1 MKMSDNQVVTG
12 NTAFAFEL
20 YAQLQKAG
28 NLFFSPYSVSSALA
42 MTYAGTQENT
52 AAQMSQVLHF
62 AVDKTQFHPAFGYL
76 QEQINATTQ
85 QKGDIALNVANGL
98 WVDESYPF
106 VETFLDLVKC
116 YYQAELNLVDFKTAY
131 ETIRLKIN
139 AWVEKETND
148 KIQNLLKPG
157 VLSSLTC
164 LVLVNAVYFKGN
176 WASQFDKRDTQE
188 APFWVTPTE
197 KVDVPM
203 MSQQDNKFNYAEH
216 NNLQVLELPY
226 KGNEISM
233 IVLLP
238 EKRDGLAELESL
250 LSVKM
255 LKKWLVF
262 LRRQKVNVFLPKFK
276 ITTEFELSKTLAA
289 MGMPDVFNPNTAD
302 LSGLWISSVIH
313 KAFVEVNEEG
323 TEAAAATAVERSFSL
338 TPTFYADHPFLFL
351 IFHNPSRSILFLG
364 RVVNPLDKNNW
375 DQNKS
380 DML

>member
-1 MKMSDNQVVTG
+1 MKKMPDNQVVAG
-12 NTAFAFEL
+12 NTTFAFDL
-20 YAQLQKAG
+20 YAQLQQKAG

-42 MTYAGTQENT
+42 MTYAGTQKNT

-62 AVDKTQFHPAFGYL
+62 GVDQTQFHPAFSDL
-76 QEQINATTQ
+76 QEQINATQ
-85 QKGDIALNVANGL
+85 QKKDIALNVANGL
-98 WVDESYPF
+98 WVDESYPL
-106 VETFLDLVKC
+106 VETFLDLVKR

-148 KIQNLLKPG
+148 KIQNLLKPDA
-157 VLSSLTC
+157 VDSLTC
-164 LVLVNAVYFKGN
+164 LILVNAIYFKSN
-176 WASQFDKRDTQE
+176 WASQFDEHYTQE

-197 KVDVPM
+197 KVDVAM
-203 MSQQDNKFNYAEH
+203 MTQPGNQFNYAKC
-216 NNLQVLELPY
+216 NNIQVLELPY

-238 EKRDGLAELESL
+238 EEKHDGLAELESL

-255 LKKWLVF
+255 LEKWLV
-262 LRRQKVNVFLPKFK
+262 LLQMQEVKVFLPKFK

-302 LSGLWISSVIH
+302 FLGLWISSVIH

-323 TEAAAATAVERSFSL
+323 TEAAAATAVELYFSSPTL
-338 TPTFYADHPFLFL
+338 TFYADHPFLFL
-351 IFHNPSRSILFLG
+351 IFHNPSKSILFLG
-364 RVVNPLDKNNW
+364 RVVNPLDFA
-375 DQNKS
+375 
-380 DML
+380 